1 MVIRM
6 GNVIALSSKNGQKR
20 NILLHLMHK
29 KSTHDWGTLQH
40 CIHCQIGKIEFSIKS
55 ALMLMEE
62 PVTLTVWFSGDD
74 HRTSGHNVRG
84 RLLQMSPLLSYRI
97 STQTPCVK
105 VRQHYSK
112 VSIGWQH
119 WLYPN
124 IADSWQTSGIPTLRR
139 MAKCASQF
147 YTNLEMTGKD
157 TRHERCVDTNTN

>member
-6 GNVIALSSKNGQKR
+6 GKVIAFSSKNGQKW
-20 NILLHLMHK
+20 NI
-29 KSTHDWGTLQH
+29 Q

-55 ALMLMEE
+55 AMMEE

-105 VRQHYSK
+105 VRQHYQK
-112 VSIGWQH
+112 VLIG
-119 WLYPN
+119 
-124 IADSWQTSGIPTLRR
+124 
-139 MAKCASQF
+139 
-147 YTNLEMTGKD
+147 
-157 TRHERCVDTNTN
+157 

>member
-6 GNVIALSSKNGQKR
+6 GNVIAFTSKNGQKW
-20 NILLHLMHK
+20 NIQLHLRY
-29 KSTHDWGTLQH
+29 TF
-40 CIHCQIGKIEFSIKS
+40 IHCRNRKIEFSITS
-55 ALMLMEE
+55 ARNL
-62 PVTLTVWFSGDD
+62 VTLTIWFSGDD

-105 VRQHYSK
+105 VRQHYQK
-112 VSIGWQH
+112 VAIGWQH